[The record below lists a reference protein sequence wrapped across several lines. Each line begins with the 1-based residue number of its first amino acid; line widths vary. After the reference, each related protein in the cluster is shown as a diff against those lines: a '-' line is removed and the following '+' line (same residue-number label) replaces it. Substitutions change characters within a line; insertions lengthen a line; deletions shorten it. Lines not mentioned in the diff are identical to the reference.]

1 MKKPS
6 QLFIASVLAG
16 FTLVCLTASA
26 TAQEQNNGPAS
37 KPVACVSPAAE
48 V

>member
-1 MKKPS
+1 MRKPAKY
-6 QLFIASVLAG
+6 FIASVLAG

-26 TAQEQNNGPAS
+26 TAEEQNDWPAS
-37 KPVACVSPAAE
+37 KRVECSNPAAA